1 MSDPRALMDD
11 AAARIV
17 AGVEVAAAR
26 WVEGAVARIL
36 DAWGGLDAGDRGEA
50 EAHARRLGAAATAR
64 VVGEL
69 GALFALPAAE
79 QRRTPL
85 EIVRTLRW
93 EATEAL
99 RDAGVPEVE
108 RDAYDTAAFPD
119 DAYGLVPRSIAELG
133 DDLGGALLAW
143 GIGKARVLQ
152 EG

>member
-1 MSDPRALMDD
+1 MAD
-11 AAARIV
+11 AADRIV
-17 AGVEVAAAR
+17 DGVGATAAA
-26 WVEGAVARIL
+26 WVEAAVARVL
-36 DAWGGLDAGDRGEA
+36 DAWGRLDVP
-50 EAHARRLGAAATAR
+50 ARAAAETQARVAGSAGAAR

-69 GALFALPAAE
+69 RDLFAQPVAQ

-93 EATEAL
+93 EATGVL

-108 RDAYDTAAFPD
+108 RDAFDAAAFPD
-119 DAYGLVPRSIAELG
+119 DPYDVVAKSIAEFG
-133 DDLGGALLAW
+133 DDLGGALIAW